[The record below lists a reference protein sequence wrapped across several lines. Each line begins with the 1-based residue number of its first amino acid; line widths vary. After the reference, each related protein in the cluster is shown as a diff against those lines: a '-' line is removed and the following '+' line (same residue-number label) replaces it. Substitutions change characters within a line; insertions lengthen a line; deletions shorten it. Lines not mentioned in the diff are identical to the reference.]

1 MVGSSPEELDRYVA
15 QEEDR
20 WRKLVK
26 DANIEVQQ

>member
-1 MVGSSPEELDRYVA
+1 MVGGSPEQLDRYVG

-26 DANIEVQQ
+26 DANIEVQ